1 LNRGAFAGAI
11 MNLGFDIFKKQQ
23 DGNPVWVTQ
32 VSTLR
37 EAREK
42 LAALVNDSPG
52 EFFARDAVTG
62 EVAVSHGNSPY
73 AGNS

>member
-1 LNRGAFAGAI
+1 
-11 MNLGFDIFKKQQ
+11 MNLGFDIFKKLQ
-23 DGNPVWVTQ
+23 DGSPVWVMQ

-62 EVAVSHGNSPY
+62 EVAVSHGISRY
-73 AGNS
+73 AENP

>member
-1 LNRGAFAGAI
+1 

-23 DGNPVWVTQ
+23 DGKPLLVSH

-37 EAREK
+37 EARET
-42 LAALVNDSPG
+42 LGWLVRNSPG

-62 EVAVSHGNSPY
+62 EVAVSHGNY
-73 AGNS
+73 ADVHHHPNS

>member
-1 LNRGAFAGAI
+1 
-11 MNLGFDIFKKQQ
+11 MSLGFDIFKKQM

-32 VSTLR
+32 VPTLR

-42 LAALVNDSPG
+42 LAALVDSSPG

-62 EVAVSHGNSPY
+62 EVAVSHGRPENRYAENS
-73 AGNS
+73 

>member
-1 LNRGAFAGAI
+1 

-23 DGNPVWVTQ
+23 DGSPVWVPQ

-62 EVAVSHGNSPY
+62 EVAVSHGHPQY
-73 AGNS
+73 ADNP

>member
-1 LNRGAFAGAI
+1 

-62 EVAVSHGNSPY
+62 EVAVSHGNPQY
-73 AGNS
+73 AENP